1 MAKLTYFSHSAW
13 KIETEGTDILIDPFL
28 TGNPTAPVK
37 AEDVHADYIIIT
49 HAHGDH
55 IGDAIP
61 IAQKHKATIISNF
74 EIANWCGAQGVEAHP
89 LHIGGGH
96 DFPFGNVKLTQA
108 FHGSSFP
115 DGSYGGMPAGVLIR
129 IEGKTVYHAGD
140 TGLFGDMAL
149 IAEMNPIDVALLPIG
164 DNFTMS
170 IRDGIKAVELLK
182 PKMVIPMHYRTFD
195 MINADP
201 DEFLNGIQAKG
212 FKGKV
217 LPYGETIT
225 I

>member
-1 MAKLTYFSHSAW
+1 M
-13 KIETEGTDILIDPFL
+13 
-28 TGNPTAPVK
+28 K

>member
-1 MAKLTYFSHSAW
+1 
-13 KIETEGTDILIDPFL
+13 
-28 TGNPTAPVK
+28 
-37 AEDVHADYIIIT
+37 
-49 HAHGDH
+49 
-55 IGDAIP
+55 
-61 IAQKHKATIISNF
+61 
-74 EIANWCGAQGVEAHP
+74 
-89 LHIGGGH
+89 
-96 DFPFGNVKLTQA
+96 
-108 FHGSSFP
+108 
-115 DGSYGGMPAGVLIR
+115 MPAGVLIR